1 VGSRRQHV
9 FVLLFVIALVAV
21 SGIIIAS
28 KETKLGLDLQG
39 GLQLVYEGQPTGTAT
54 EVSGED
60 IEDSINI
67 IEKRIN
73 NLGVSEAEVA
83 RLGNKNITVGL
94 PGVTDANRASE
105 QVGTTAQLFF
115 YDWEPNLLGQERL
128 IGGHPG
134 QQPPAAAV
142 KKLEKEW
149 KDAGRNPESFEN
161 SLLIASGAY
170 PNAYQAAL
178 LAEKQTPKTKE
189 ECGKCSVAKPRFY
202 LFEDGPKHKLLAGPE
217 LNEKDLYESPTGETL
232 SKNGTT
238 VVEIPAGTVLV
249 SELPVDESGKVDET
263 AQPGWFALNDNYAL
277 SGSEITEPKQEYA
290 QGNGEPNVA
299 FKFTDEGRENFQN
312 VTRKIA
318 QRGQSQAIGPVTNAE
333 QAAAT
338 SGHFAVI
345 LDNEVQS
352 RPIINYAEN
361 PDGIDGRQGAQIS
374 GGFSGEHGLEQAQE
388 LATTLQIGALPIE
401 LHLISETQVSATLG
415 SQALHDGIKAGIIG
429 LALVVIFL
437 LAYYRF
443 LGLIAVIALVA
454 YGVIFFALI
463 KLIPIT
469 LTLPG
474 IAGLV
479 LTIGVAADS
488 NIVIF
493 ERIKE
498 EVRAGRSMQ
507 SAITAGY
514 KRGISTIVDANVVTI
529 LTAFILFVLATAGV
543 KGFAFTLGVGT
554 LTSLLTAVVFTQAL
568 LGTMSNSK
576 MLKSRSALGAGGE
589 GRRWHFDF
597 MGASRWFFTFSGI
610 ILLIGAVA
618 LSTKELNFGIDF
630 KSGTRITAALEKPTN
645 EGEVRES
652 LEEAGVSN
660 AEVQQVTVPHFGNNV
675 FQIESAQL
683 QPNEVHE
690 VEKELG
696 ADYGVAKEGFE
707 STSVGPT
714 FGNQVA
720 ESAVK
725 ALIFSLLVILVYVAL
740 RFEPKFAVPVM
751 IALAH
756 DILITGGVY
765 ALTGK
770 EVSSGTVAAF
780 LTILG
785 YSLYDTII
793 VFDRIRENVPRMPRA
808 AFSQIVNRSMSEVLT
823 RSLATSFTT
832 LLAVLSLLIFGSA
845 TLQDFAFAMLIGIAS
860 GTYSSI
866 FIASPVLTAWKERE
880 PQFVRRRQRIAEVE
894 GGLVP
899 AFADDVQVAK
909 LSDDDE
915 TDAEIAADIEREAPL
930 AEATG
935 GERRRR
941 LGRGRAA
948 TQGTVDEV
956 EAVEAPEAA
965 EPEEA
970 PEAPSAPE
978 PTEKAPA
985 RAGPPDNGANPESAE
1000 RRKRNEERRARRAQR
1015 RKGRR
1020 R

>member
-1 VGSRRQHV
+1 MGSRRQHL
-9 FVLLFVIALVAV
+9 FVLLFVVALVIG
-21 SGIIIAS
+21 SGVIIAS

-39 GLQLVYEGQPTGTAT
+39 GLQLVYEGQPTGTST

-73 NLGVSEAEVA
+73 NLGVSESEVA
-83 RLGNKNITVGL
+83 RLGNNEITVGL
-94 PGVTDANRASE
+94 PGVTDANRAAE
-105 QVGTTAQLFF
+105 QVGTTAQLYFF
-115 YDWEPNLLGQERL
+115 DWEPNLIGPEST

-134 QQPPAAAV
+134 QSPPEAAV
-142 KKLEKEW
+142 KKSEKEW
-149 KDAGRNPESFEN
+149 EEAGRKPESFEN
-161 SLLIASGAY
+161 QQLIASGAF
-170 PNAYQAAL
+170 PSAYTAAL
-178 LAEKQTPKTKE
+178 LAAEQPPDENCENCTVGKTQY
-189 ECGKCSVAKPRFY
+189 Y
-202 LFEDGPKHKLLAGPE
+202 LFDKEAPHKLLAGPE
-217 LNEKDLYESPTGETL
+217 TTKKDLYESPTGEVL
-232 SKNGTT
+232 PKDGL
-238 VVEIPAGTVLV
+238 VVEIPAGTILV
-249 SELPVDESGKVDET
+249 SELPTDETGKLDET
-263 AQPGWFALNDNYAL
+263 AQPGWFALKDNPAL
-277 SGSEITEPKQEYA
+277 SGSEITEPKQEYQ
-290 QGNGEPNVA
+290 QGSNEPNVA
-299 FKFTDEGRENFQN
+299 FKFTNQGRENFQN
-312 VTRKIA
+312 VTRQIA
-318 QRGQSQAIGPVTNAE
+318 QRGQSQAIGPVSGE
-333 QAAAT
+333 AAAAA

-352 RPIINYAEN
+352 RPIINFQEN
-361 PDGIDGRQGAQIS
+361 PDGIDGRQGAEIS
-374 GGFSGEHGLEQAQE
+374 GGFSGEHGLSTAQE
-388 LATTLQIGALPIE
+388 LATTLQIGALPIN
-401 LHLISETQVSATLG
+401 LRLISETQVSATLG

-429 LALVVIFL
+429 LALVVLFL
-437 LAYYRF
+437 LFYYRF
-443 LGLIAVIALVA
+443 LGVIAVVGLGA
-454 YGVIFFALI
+454 YGAIFFALI

-479 LTIGVAADS
+479 LTIGVAADA

-498 EVRAGRSMQ
+498 EVRAGRGMQ
-507 SAITAGY
+507 SAIAAGY

-554 LTSLLTAVVFTQAL
+554 ITSLLTAVVFTQAL
-568 LGTMSNSK
+568 LGTISNSK
-576 MLKSRSALGAGGE
+576 MLRSPNALGAGGE

-597 MGASRWFFTFSGI
+597 MGASRWFFTLSGV

-630 KSGTRITAALEKPTN
+630 ESGTRITAALEKPTN
-645 EGEVRES
+645 EEKVETT
-652 LEEAGVSN
+652 LEDAGVKN
-660 AEVQQVTVPHFGNNV
+660 AQVQQVSVPHFGDNV

-683 QPNEVHE
+683 QPGQVHK
-690 VEKELG
+690 VEG
-696 ADYGVAKEGFE
+696 ALSTAYGIEKQGFE

-751 IALAH
+751 IALFH

-845 TLQDFAFAMLIGIAS
+845 TLQDFAFAMMIGIAS

-880 PQFVRRRQRIAEVE
+880 PGFIRRRQRIAEAE
-894 GGLVP
+894 NGLVP
-899 AFADDVQVAK
+899 AYADDIQVSK
-909 LSDDDE
+909 LADDDE
-915 TDAEIAADIEREAPL
+915 TEEEIDADIEREAPL
-930 AEATG
+930 VEAPAAEQQ
-935 GERRRR
+935 RRR

-948 TQGTVDEV
+948 VTE
-956 EAVEAPEAA
+956 EAEAPAAAAPEGIEAPEPDEAPEA
-965 EPEEA
+965 ES
-970 PEAPSAPE
+970 APSSGE
-978 PTEKAPA
+978 PAPA
-985 RAGPPDNGANPESAE
+985 SANGAANTESAE
-1000 RRKRNEERRARRAQR
+1000 RRKRNEERREKRAQR
-1015 RKGRR
+1015 RKGRGR